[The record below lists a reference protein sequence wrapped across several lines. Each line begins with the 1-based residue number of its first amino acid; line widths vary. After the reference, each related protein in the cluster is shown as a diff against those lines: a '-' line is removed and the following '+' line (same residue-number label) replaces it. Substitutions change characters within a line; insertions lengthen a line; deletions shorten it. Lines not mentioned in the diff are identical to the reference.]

1 LFFFCFFL
9 LFFLLFCCCDSSRVE
24 CLLKCCTCVAG
35 GTFGCRWKRRLHL
48 L

>member
-1 LFFFCFFL
+1 
-9 LFFLLFCCCDSSRVE
+9 
-24 CLLKCCTCVAG
+24 LLKCCTCVAG